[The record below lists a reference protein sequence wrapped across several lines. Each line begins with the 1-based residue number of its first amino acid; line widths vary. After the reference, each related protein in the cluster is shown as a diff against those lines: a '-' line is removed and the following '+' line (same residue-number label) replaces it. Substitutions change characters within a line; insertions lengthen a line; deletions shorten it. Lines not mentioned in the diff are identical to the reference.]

1 MRTTERSRRRVGEE
15 TFFRGVCCAG
25 LFLLDF
31 LGIAGKSIRLK
42 IPSKKTIGMS

>member
-1 MRTTERSRRRVGEE
+1 MSCSGKKSRGRDV
-15 TFFRGVCCAG
+15 FRGVCCAG